1 MIEKLKQLLSECYL
15 HYKEGMLY
23 PTLKRLEEKE
33 KLKSYL
39 RDSLEGS
46 KGNTI
51 MRPNKVLLSFKNNG
65 RNGTDFKNLSVRSFP
80 NVWTHTKIAADS
92 CSYFVFSFSFAS
104 ASASFLSKMG
114 VGICMI
120 CSKGKLSDL
129 DNFNAVSGDICNGF
143 MALSPID
150 GY

>member
-1 MIEKLKQLLSECYL
+1 MIEKLKQLLSESYL

-65 RNGTDFKNLSVRSFP
+65 RNGTDFKNLSVRSFRKHMD
-80 NVWTHTKIAADS
+80 THKNS
-92 CSYFVFSFSFAS
+92 CRFLQLFCIFFFFCFS
-104 ASASFLSKMG
+104 L
-114 VGICMI
+114 C
-120 CSKGKLSDL
+120 KLSQQDGGRHMHDL
-129 DNFNAVSGDICNGF
+129 F
-143 MALSPID
+143 
-150 GY
+150 